1 MVVLNPYERI
11 WVMQSRIPAL
21 VFALLLC
28 AQISIVSLVA
38 QSMDKDNPTPLESA
52 EIDGISNAVRDAYWY
67 KFTAGPGELI
77 IDMEVQCWD
86 RRQCVSSVELVLY
99 DEAMEEVVNES
110 LTTGSSYT
118 MRSKNIPIELDGKK
132 DFLLSIKNGRRIS
145 SNSYGTYVIRFKGAI
160 ELPSKGP
167 AEEAEAID

>member
-1 MVVLNPYERI
+1 MR
-11 WVMQSRIPAL
+11 SSIPVL

-28 AQISIVSLVA
+28 AQLSVVSLVA
-38 QSMDKDNPTPLESA
+38 QSMDKDSPTQLESA
-52 EIDGISNAVRDAYWY
+52 EIGGISNAVRDAYWY

-86 RRQCVSSVELVLY
+86 RRQCVSSVEMILY

-118 MRSKNIPIELDGKK
+118 MRSKNVPIELESKQE
-132 DFLLSIKNGRRIS
+132 FLMSIKNGRRIS

-160 ELPSKGP
+160 ELPDSDRPEKDRP
-167 AEEAEAID
+167 EKS